1 MSSEVLQRFVLF
13 DVVEK
18 FIDYRGKT
26 PRKTTQ
32 GIPLITAKI
41 VKDGFIFPANE
52 FIALEDYD
60 TWMTRGIP
68 QNGDVLITTEAPL
81 GEIAQIKTSERIALA
96 QRLIALRGKKGIL
109 ENSYLKYSLM
119 TSEMQGRLRE
129 RSSGST
135 VNGIKSSELK
145 KIEIDLHPYPEQ
157 CEISAILTCLDDKI
171 ELNNRINKTLEE
183 MAQAIFKSW
192 FVDFEPF
199 QDGEFVDS
207 EMGMIPRSFTVS
219 TIGDFSDVIDCL
231 HSKKPNR
238 CKSGEP
244 FLQLNNIC
252 DSGLLDMKDI
262 YYISESDYL
271 QWITRCEATNG
282 DCVITNVGRVGAV
295 SQIPEGIKAALGR
308 NMTCVRCRKVNP
320 YPTFLIECLV
330 SEQMKH
336 EIEMKTDSGT
346 ILDALNVKS
355 IPKLRF
361 ICPDKSSLDTFEKTV
376 RPIRKHMENIIR
388 ENRQISQLRDNLL
401 PKLMSGEIRV
411 PVQED

>member
-1 MSSEVLQRFVLF
+1 MSSDEWQEIR
-13 DVVEK
+13 
-18 FIDYRGKT
+18 
-26 PRKTTQ
+26 
-32 GIPLITAKI
+32 
-41 VKDGFIFPANE
+41 
-52 FIALEDYD
+52 
-60 TWMTRGIP
+60 
-68 QNGDVLITTEAPL
+68 L
-81 GEIAQIKTSERIALA
+81 GEFVNFR
-96 QRLIALRGKKGIL
+96 RGHDLPKIDMVEGP
-109 ENSYLKYSLM
+109 YPVV
-119 TSEMQGRLRE
+119 
-129 RSSGST
+129 GS
-135 VNGIKSSELK
+135 NGIIGFHNIYTTKAPCLSIGRSGNLGNPCYINKDCWAHNTTLYVDDFKGNDPKFAYYFLRTLDLGYFGGGSAVPTLNRNHIHPLQIRISRNLSEQK
-145 KIEIDLHPYPEQ
+145 
-157 CEISAILTCLDDKI
+157 AIAATLSCLDDKI
-171 ELNNRINKTLEE
+171 ELNNRMNKTLEE

-192 FVDFEPF
+192 FVDFEPY

-207 EMGMIPRSFTVS
+207 ELGRIPKLFTVS

-238 CKSGEP
+238 CKSGKP
-244 FLQLNNIC
+244 FLQLNNIR

-271 QWITRCEATNG
+271 QWITRCEATEG

-308 NMTCVRCRKVNP
+308 NMTCVRCRKENP

-336 EIEMKTDSGT
+336 EIEKKTDSGT

-361 ICPDKSSLDTFEKTV
+361 ICPDKRSLDTFEKTA
-376 RPIRKHMENIIR
+376 RPIRQHMENIIR
-388 ENRQISQLRDNLL
+388 ENRQISQLRDTLL

-411 PVQED
+411 PIQED